1 VPRDGV
7 SEDTATLTR
16 ARSHRSSASGKI
28 AAMQNQMNRMVR
40 ACAFAGLAVLLS
52 GYASAQTGAEDIRA
66 RVKERQ
72 KVSITDDQGREFKG
86 RTLANSA
93 LIGKQ
98 EP

>member
-1 VPRDGV
+1 
-7 SEDTATLTR
+7 
-16 ARSHRSSASGKI
+16 
-28 AAMQNQMNRMVR
+28 MQNQMNRMVR

>member
-1 VPRDGV
+1 MPRDGV